1 LAEELSTQTGY
12 EEVVRRHFTES
23 AEVKQRVGGDL
34 AEPGARAAR
43 MLAGALLGGRTAL
56 VFGNGGSAA
65 DAQHFAGEM
74 VGRFKMPVRP
84 ALPMIALSTDTTVLT
99 CVANDFSYEE
109 VFSRQVEALA
119 QPGDVV
125 VGISTSGRSANVLRA
140 LRAARERGAFT
151 IALLGNDGGTIAG
164 EVDLAIVVP
173 SDDTTRIQECHITL
187 IHAMCELI
195 EMEVSAR

>member
-1 LAEELSTQTGY
+1 MSEDSNVEVQFAD
-12 EEVVRRHFTES
+12 VVRRHFAES
-23 AEVKQRVGGDL
+23 AEVKQRVGGEM
-34 AEPGARAAR
+34 AGPGAKVAR
-43 MLAGALLGGRTAL
+43 MLAEALLGGRKAL

-140 LRAARERGAFT
+140 LRAARERGAST
-151 IALLGNDGGTIAG
+151 IALLGNDGGTIAP

-187 IHAMCELI
+187 IHAICELI

>member
-1 LAEELSTQTGY
+1 VEGNQDKY
-12 EEVVRRHFTES
+12 EEVVRRHFAES
-23 AEVKQRVGGDL
+23 AETKQRVGPQF

-43 MLAGALLGGRTAL
+43 MLAEALLGGRKAL

-140 LRAARERGAFT
+140 LRAARERGAST
-151 IALLGNDGGTIAG
+151 IALLGNDGGTIAP
-164 EVDLAIVVP
+164 EVDLPIVVP
-173 SDDTTRIQECHITL
+173 ASDTTRIQECHITL
-187 IHAMCELI
+187 IHAICELI